1 MNRALFAITLAV
13 FAATACAGAKHAGD
27 QYGNNAGETSPA
39 EYPVY
44 SSFPSARFLLP
55 GRAST
60 PPASHREGDGPGL
73 SGDRSSQ

>member
-1 MNRALFAITLAV
+1 VNRALFAITLAV
-13 FAATACAGAKHAGD
+13 FAATACAGGKHVGD
-27 QYGNNAGETSPA
+27 PA

-60 PPASHREGDGPGL
+60 SPASDREGDGPGL
-73 SGDRSSQ
+73 SDDRSSQ